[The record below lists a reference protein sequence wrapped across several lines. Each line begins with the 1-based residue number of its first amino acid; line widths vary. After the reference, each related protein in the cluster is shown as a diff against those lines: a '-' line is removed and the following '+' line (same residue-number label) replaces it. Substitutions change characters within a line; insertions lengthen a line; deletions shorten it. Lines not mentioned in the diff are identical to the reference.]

1 MSLATLFYLKETF
14 RSHVRQWR
22 CAHFRRRDQLKR
34 APRFTVEALEPR
46 VLLSATPSE
55 LVTTQQPIE
64 PAAVTVPQGNLPSLD
79 VDLNGT
85 ADALTDGLLIVRY
98 LFGFT
103 GTALTNGVVDPAGH
117 RTDPTAITTYL
128 DGIKNTMLDVD
139 LNGHAD
145 ALTDGLLIVRNL
157 FGFTGSALT
166 TGRSEERRV

>member
-1 MSLATLFYLKETF
+1 MSLAELFSAKQAF
-14 RSHVRQWR
+14 RKAEKV
-22 CAHFRRRDQLKR
+22 RRRLR
-34 APRFTVEALEPR
+34 RTTRPSALLFEPLEPR
-46 VLLSATPSE
+46 VLLSATPNDVVAPQD
-55 LVTTQQPIE
+55 LTT
-64 PAAVTVPQGNLPSLD
+64 AAVTGSPNALPNLD
-79 VDLNGT
+79 VDLNGH

-103 GTALTNGVVDPAGH
+103 GTALTNGVVDPTGQ

-128 DGIKNTMLDVD
+128 NGIKNTMLDVD